1 MFSKTENSGLLSLN
15 KSSTINWIIK
25 GLLVVIFGAILTYQ
39 LTKENQLSV
48 LWASFVST
56 LSYEKVWFLVLA
68 LIMMPIN
75 WSLEAVKWGGLVNK
89 FEKISFKDSYFAI
102 MSGLTLGILTPGRI
116 GEYGGRVLYVQA
128 ENNWKAVITT
138 FVTSISQ
145 NLVNLTFGSCCT
157 IAFVYYNFG
166 LDQMLLIASLLFVFT
181 LTLVTYTLYFH
192 IDTLKK
198 FLKKI
203 SIPFISKAIS
213 KHLKVL
219 KLFSKQDLLK
229 VSIWSL
235 VRYTVYS
242 TQYVLL
248 LYFFGIEGS
257 FIMLFLG
264 VSTIF
269 LIQSALPLPP
279 MFSVFAR
286 SEIALIVWGIFSVN
300 EIAILSSSFGLWI
313 INLLIPAFIGLLLS
327 MNKNVVKSFG
337 YEK

>member
-1 MFSKTENSGLLSLN
+1 MFSKTDIRDFLSFN
-15 KSSTINWIIK
+15 KSNTINWIIK
-25 GLLVVIFGAILTYQ
+25 GILVVVFGVILTYQ
-39 LTKENQLSV
+39 ISKENQLSV
-48 LWASFVST
+48 LWSSFIST
-56 LSYEKVWFLVLA
+56 LSYEKIWFLVLA
-68 LIMMPIN
+68 VMMMPVN
-75 WSLEAVKWGGLVNK
+75 WSIEAVKWGGLVNK
-89 FEKISFKDSYFAI
+89 YEEISFKDAYYAI
-102 MSGLTLGILTPGRI
+102 MSGLTLGILTPGRV
-116 GEYGGRVLYVQA
+116 GEYGGRVLYVKP

-166 LDQMLLIASLLFVFT
+166 LDQMLLIASLLFVFA
-181 LTLVTYTLYFH
+181 LTVVTYTLYFH

-203 SIPFISKAIS
+203 SLPFISKALS

-219 KLFSKQDLLK
+219 KLFSKRDLFT
-229 VSIWSL
+229 VSVWSL

-242 TQYVLL
+242 SQYVLL

-257 FIMLFLG
+257 FVMLFLG

-313 INLLIPAFIGLLLS
+313 INLLVPAFFGLLLS
-327 MNKNVVKSFG
+327 LNKNVVKSFG

>member
-1 MFSKTENSGLLSLN
+1 M
-15 KSSTINWIIK
+15 
-25 GLLVVIFGAILTYQ
+25 
-39 LTKENQLSV
+39 V
-48 LWASFVST
+48 L
-56 LSYEKVWFLVLA
+56 
-68 LIMMPIN
+68 MPVN
-75 WSLEAVKWGGLVNK
+75 WSIEAIKWGGLVQK
-89 FEKISFKDSYFAI
+89 YEDISFKHAYYAI
-102 MSGLTLGILTPGRI
+102 MSGLTLGILSPGRI
-116 GEYGGRVLYVQA
+116 GEYGGRVLYVKA

-166 LDQMLLIASLLFVFT
+166 LNDMLLIASLLFVFT
-181 LTLVTYTLYFH
+181 LSLVTYTLYFH

-198 FLKKI
+198 LLKKI
-203 SIPFISKAIS
+203 SIPFLSKALS

-219 KLFSKQDLLK
+219 KLFSKKDLLK

-235 VRYTVYS
+235 IRYTVYS
-242 TQYVLL
+242 SQYVLL
-248 LYFFGIEGS
+248 LYFFGIDGS

-313 INLLIPAFIGLLLS
+313 INLLIPAFFGLLLS
-327 MNKNVVKSFG
+327 LDKNMVKSFG

>member
-1 MFSKTENSGLLSLN
+1 MFSKTDNNGIFSFNNSNILN
-15 KSSTINWIIK
+15 WVIK
-25 GLLVVIFGAILTYQ
+25 GVLVLIFSVVIIYQ
-39 LTKENQLSV
+39 ISNENQLTT
-48 LWASFVST
+48 LWSSFVNT
-56 LSYEKVWFLVLA
+56 LSYDKIWYLA
-68 LIMMPIN
+68 LAILLMPVN
-75 WSLEAVKWGGLVNK
+75 WSIEAIKWGGLVDK
-89 FEKISFKDSYFAI
+89 FEKISFKDSFFAI
-102 MSGLTLGILTPGRI
+102 MSGLTLGILTPGRV
-116 GEYGGRVLYVQA
+116 GEYGGRVLYVNA

-166 LDQMLLIASLLFVFT
+166 LNQMLLIGSLLFVFT
-181 LTLVTYTLYFH
+181 LTLVSYSLYFH
-192 IDTLKK
+192 LDTLKK
-198 FLKKI
+198 FFKKI
-203 SIPFISKAIS
+203 SIPFLSKTLA

-219 KLFSKQDLLK
+219 KLFSKQDLFK
-229 VSIWSL
+229 VSVWSL

-242 TQYVLL
+242 SQYVLL
-248 LYFFGIEGS
+248 LYFFGIEGP
-257 FIMLFLG
+257 FLMLFLG

-269 LIQSALPLPP
+269 LIQSTLPLPP

-313 INLLIPAFIGLLLS
+313 INLLVPAFLGLLLS
-327 MNKNVVKSFG
+327 LDKNVVKSFG